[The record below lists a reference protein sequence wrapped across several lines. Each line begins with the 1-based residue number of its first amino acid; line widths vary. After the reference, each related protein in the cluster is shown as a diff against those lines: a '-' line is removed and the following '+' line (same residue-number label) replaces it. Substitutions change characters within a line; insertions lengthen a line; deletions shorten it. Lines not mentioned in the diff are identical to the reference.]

1 MPYTQF
7 QDRRYSVVVRFT
19 STPSVAAAQ
28 LRQAVRQLNPDLA
41 IGDLLFM
48 DQIADAAFSGH
59 RFALCL
65 VALFALVALAL
76 ATFGMYGVISYSV
89 NRRMSEFGLR
99 MALGARPC
107 DLQRMIVGQ
116 GLALAAL
123 GAAIGLAA
131 AIAFGRLLSSLLYG
145 VRATDPLTLSA
156 VALLAIVTAAVACA
170 LPARRATGADPLR
183 SLRSE

>member
-1 MPYTQF
+1 
-7 QDRRYSVVVRFT
+7 
-19 STPSVAAAQ
+19 
-28 LRQAVRQLNPDLA
+28 
-41 IGDLLFM
+41 
-48 DQIADAAFSGH
+48 
-59 RFALCL
+59 
-65 VALFALVALAL
+65 
-76 ATFGMYGVISYSV
+76 
-89 NRRMSEFGLR
+89 
-99 MALGARPC
+99 
-107 DLQRMIVGQ
+107 MIVGQ